1 MIENISPQLRSLPL
15 DFDGVLEYE
24 QRHQPFV
31 LYITPGTVAKEVGVG
46 NPVEEYDRTGR
57 MMCPSCGAGCQV
69 PSGTIRDNLTGP
81 PG

>member
-57 MMCPSCGAGCQV
+57 MRCPTCSAGCQA
-69 PSGTIRDNLTGP
+69 PSGTIRDNLTRLRG
-81 PG
+81 